1 MKRFLKGKRNRL
13 FKEVDDSRQIV
24 NDFRRRSN
32 QLFENYRAVSYKK
45 EPLYDLEKLKN
56 ENAEVLA
63 KLIASHAI
71 DAGNEDC
78 LVDKILGP
86 VRGGLRYLD
95 DQALE
100 HKDFYIRQEGNMKS
114 HKMDVRRIRAF
125 WEEKLMQMEKEHEHT
140 VRLWDKNCG
149 YSIKEETKDEER

>member
-1 MKRFLKGKRNRL
+1 MKFLKRKRNRL

-45 EPLYDLEKLKN
+45 EPLYDLEKLKD

-71 DAGNEDC
+71 DVGNEDC

-100 HKDFYIRQEGNMKS
+100 HNDFYTRQEGNMRS

-125 WEEKLMQMEKEHEHT
+125 WEEKQMQMEKEHEQT
-140 VRLWDKNCG
+140 VKLFDKHCRC
-149 YSIKEETKDEER
+149 SIKEDIKDER